1 MTKEPP
7 TGFAE
12 ASPPPYVFGT
22 AALPK
27 VRIDYKTGQSDMTV
41 PAMKAAVEG
50 ILTRADIRGV
60 IPDRTLDRRLA
71 TGQPLTMHEADGI
84 LRLMRVVLHARAC
97 FGDARRGDM
106 FMRLE
111 NPSLD
116 NQVPM
121 DMARSEIGAGQVHTI
136 LGRIEHGVFS

>member
-1 MTKEPP
+1 MAKE
-7 TGFAE
+7 TSSGFGE
-12 ASPPPYVFGT
+12 AIAPPYVFYS
-22 AALPK
+22 ANLPK
-27 VRIDYKTGQSDMTV
+27 VRIDSKTGQSDLTV
-41 PAMKAAVEG
+41 PAMKAAVDG

-60 IPDRTLDRRLA
+60 FPDRTLDRRLA

-106 FMRLE
+106 FMQLE

-116 NQVPM
+116 NQLPTEL
-121 DMARSEIGAGQVHTI
+121 ARSEIGAGQVHTI